1 MRSKYRWLIFAGL
14 LCLTSVDA
22 RAQACGFSV
31 NTFYVVEDTGK
42 QISDVK
48 IEPVS
53 SVSYTR
59 YFREHFNQ
67 VTKIFRDKNLE
78 AYVVL
83 HGLCGAHRGVVLK
96 FSAPGFETTEQEVEM
111 PLGFRGYVLNIKKKG
126 SKEQASISAISC
138 EEEQSRCVKKLA
150 RDY

>member
-1 MRSKYRWLIFAGL
+1 MRSKYRWLILAGL
-14 LCLTSVDA
+14 LCFATLDA
-22 RAQACGFSV
+22 RAQECGFSV

-42 QISDVK
+42 EISDVK

-53 SVSYTR
+53 SVSYSP
-59 YFREHFNQ
+59 YFREHFNEA
-67 VTKIFRDKNLE
+67 TKIFRDNDFE

-83 HGLCGAHRGVVLK
+83 HGLCGPHRGVVLK

-111 PLGFRGYVLNIKKKG
+111 PLGFRGYVLNLKRKG
-126 SKEQASISAISC
+126 SKEQARISAISC
-138 EEEQSRCVKKLA
+138 EEQRSRCVKKLA